1 MKANNDHYQ
10 IITGKITDL
19 QVIDTDIALFGK
31 GTFASLPLLG
41 QLALGNTTETA
52 NQRGMDTNQSTFS
65 LNILSNF
72 RVMCLIIAVRKS
84 NFMLMLLSA
93 VNINNSMKFSS
104 A

>member
-52 NQRGMDTNQSTFS
+52 NQRGMATNQSTFS

-72 RVMCLIIAVRKS
+72 QRDVLNNRGSEIQLHVDAVVCS
-84 NFMLMLLSA
+84 
-93 VNINNSMKFSS
+93 
-104 A
+104 